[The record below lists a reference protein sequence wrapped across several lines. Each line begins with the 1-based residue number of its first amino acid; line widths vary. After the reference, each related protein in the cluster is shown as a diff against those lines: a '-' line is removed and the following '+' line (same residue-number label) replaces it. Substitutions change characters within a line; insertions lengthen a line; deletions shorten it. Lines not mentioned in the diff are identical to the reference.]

1 MNDAVS
7 LFIIMTYMFLLPGT
21 IIIMLY
27 KIISSLEDLKE
38 SNEEIKNKQ
47 MRTHPKI
54 NKSYDN
60 AFGGKTTGYELYMNE
75 NGLYEPVK
83 PSKRN
88 RAKKEGGIKVE

>member
-1 MNDAVS
+1 MNDAIS
-7 LFIIMTYMFLLPGT
+7 LFIIMIYMFLLPGA

-38 SNEEIKNKQ
+38 SNEEIKSKQ

-60 AFGGKTTGYELYMNE
+60 AFGGKATGYELYMNK
-75 NGLYEPVK
+75 NGLYEPIK
-83 PSKRN
+83 PSKGIELK
-88 RAKKEGGIKVE
+88 KKEE